1 MRNHIPTC
9 ICNTGFIGDPF
20 AQCYRPSSKLFR
32 KNTECS
38 LIFGFIA
45 TPRPIEVVQPC
56 NPSPCGINAEYS
68 ENRGAAS
75 CRCILDYVGN
85 PYVECKP
92 EFTINPECPR
102 DKSCNNHKW
111 RSLSGCLWCPCNLLS
126 YQFSSLCVTQVTP
139 EMLLVTHKNNN
150 SFTKNSRTSGS
161 LYSFTMWIRVLWRS
175 FCCLDPCPGT
185 CS

>member
-1 MRNHIPTC
+1 MIADDPCDPTPC
-9 ICNTGFIGDPF
+9 GSYTNP
-20 AQCYRPSSKLFR
+20 PKLL
-32 KNTECS
+32 E
-38 LIFGFIA
+38 IDVIA
-45 TPRPIEVVQPC
+45 RVVHPC
-56 NPSPCGINAEYS
+56 NPSSCGMNAECF

-75 CRCILDYVGN
+75 CSCILDYVGN

-150 SFTKNSRTSGS
+150 SFTKNSINSGS
-161 LYSFTMWIRVLWRS
+161 EIKSLLYLMCLINKTRGRVNLEFLFLFPTLVTIES
-175 FCCLDPCPGT
+175 FCKF
-185 CS
+185 CSK